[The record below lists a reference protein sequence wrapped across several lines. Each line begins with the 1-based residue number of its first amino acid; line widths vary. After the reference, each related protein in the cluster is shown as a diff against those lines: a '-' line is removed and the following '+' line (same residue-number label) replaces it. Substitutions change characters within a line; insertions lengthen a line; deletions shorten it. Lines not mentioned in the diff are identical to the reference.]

1 MPTYNYFCHKCN
13 SHFSYFQKMSDSPIK
28 VCEECGGN
36 IERIITGGTGIIFK
50 GSGFY
55 LTDYKD
61 RKKNPDDVK
70 KKNQNSTEN
79 SEKKINSKSTKIEKQ
94 TTPKKAE
101 KTDE

>member
-13 SHFSYFQKMSDSPIK
+13 SHFSHFQKMSDSPFK

-70 KKNQNSTEN
+70 NKNSTEN